1 MKLTKKQ
8 LSALQRIVGREQTR
22 YDEIQSEALAGVH
35 PSEKH
40 FAITDGTMVVL
51 FAKQPEGIPVGDRTE
66 TYDKYVQDYL
76 KDANA
81 SLVVSPPTVDDCKKI
96 IRKWRGMKNL
106 GNPLFPKI
114 TVTTKDEN
122 DAPMTSYFDAYRYLD
137 ILEAVG
143 PYRNIYMGA
152 ATQYGLRIR
161 ACWCISGAGVTSKIV
176 STGMSRHFCCR
187 AVLDRRMML

>member
-51 FAKQPEGIPVGDRTE
+51 FAEQPEGIPVGDRTE

-96 IRKWRGMKNL
+96 IRKWRGEEF
-106 GNPLFPKI
+106 GESSFPE
-114 TVTTKDEN
+114 D
-122 DAPMTSYFDAYRYLD
+122 YRYHQGRERCSYDEL
-137 ILEAVG
+137 LRRLSLSGHFGGCWAV
-143 PYRNIYMGA
+143 
-152 ATQYGLRIR
+152 
-161 ACWCISGAGVTSKIV
+161 S
-176 STGMSRHFCCR
+176 
-187 AVLDRRMML
+187 